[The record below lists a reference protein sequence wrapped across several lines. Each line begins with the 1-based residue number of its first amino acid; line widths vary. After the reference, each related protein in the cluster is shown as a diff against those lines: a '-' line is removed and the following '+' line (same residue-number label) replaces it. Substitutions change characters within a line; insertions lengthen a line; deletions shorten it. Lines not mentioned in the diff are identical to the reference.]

1 VISSHEPSVLAS
13 HPGVTIGRS
22 RSRNLASF
30 NELAEA
36 AYLKAC
42 VSPFS
47 APHET
52 LRNNR
57 FPVLTSLFSTAKGAT
72 LRLFFKATERLLL
85 ARSVVRTP
93 ARHTVGLSSPFS
105 RIVSCQKLL
114 FLRLHVNSR
123 TRAVIMVIMPLDNCR
138 RYARC
143 RPFIDRMNLGRTL
156 EADWRRSNICAF
168 DDQCD
173 KEC

>member
-72 LRLFFKATERLLL
+72 LRLFFKATERVVVSPIRCSYTSKTHSRSLKSIFSDSELSKAVVPSFTCQL
-85 ARSVVRTP
+85 PYTCGHHGHHAAGQLPSLCAMPPVYRPDESRANARS
-93 ARHTVGLSSPFS
+93 
-105 RIVSCQKLL
+105 
-114 FLRLHVNSR
+114 
-123 TRAVIMVIMPLDNCR
+123 
-138 RYARC
+138 
-143 RPFIDRMNLGRTL
+143 
-156 EADWRRSNICAF
+156 
-168 DDQCD
+168 
-173 KEC
+173 